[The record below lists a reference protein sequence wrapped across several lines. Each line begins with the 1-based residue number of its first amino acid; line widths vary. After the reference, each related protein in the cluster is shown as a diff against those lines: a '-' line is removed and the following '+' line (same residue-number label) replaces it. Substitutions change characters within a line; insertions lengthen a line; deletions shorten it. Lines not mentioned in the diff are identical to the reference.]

1 MSSTYYTCVT
11 GDGDELFTGFQGTIE
26 QARAAAKRH
35 ATALGSPVFLHGP
48 EILIDEDTDESI
60 GEEVMPE
67 QAAYVVLVGNP
78 VDGFSVVGPFDSHE
92 DAKGFCQGSDETW
105 WIAKLE
111 KPGD

>member
-1 MSSTYYTCVT
+1 MHSTYYTCVT

-26 QARAAAKRH
+26 QAREAAKRD
-35 ATALGSPVFLHGP
+35 ANTRGESVFLHGP

-78 VDGFSVVGPFDSHE
+78 VDGFNVVGPFKTKR
-92 DAKGFCQGSDETW
+92 DAEGFCYGAEDSW
-105 WIAKLE
+105 WVTVME
-111 KPGD
+111 RPD